1 MTEEELI
8 EHLQTLQTRIN
19 EKLYGAESL
28 TINGVN
34 FKGHNFEVALNQAG
48 TLWPGY
54 IGKDIVLTV
63 ISDNVPVADIGFEI
77 CERLNIFTWGR
88 KENVEMLVNGVHKH
102 GKWQ

>member
-8 EHLQTLQTRIN
+8 EHLQTLQARIN

-48 TLWPGY
+48 RLWSGY
-54 IGKDIVLTV
+54 TSEDIVLTV
-63 ISDNVPVADIGFEI
+63 ISDNVPVTDIGFKI
-77 CERLNIFTWGR
+77 RERLNILTWGQER
-88 KENVEMLVNGVHKH
+88 NVEMLVNGVHKH

>member
-8 EHLQTLQTRIN
+8 EHLQALQARIN

-34 FKGHNFEVALNQAG
+34 FKGHNFEVTLDQAG

-54 IGKDIVLTV
+54 QGEDIVLTV
-63 ISDNVPVADIGFEI
+63 ISDNVSVADIGFKTR
-77 CERLNIFTWGR
+77 ERLNVFVWGM
-88 KENVEMLVNGVHKH
+88 KENVEILVNGVHKH
-102 GKWQ
+102 EKWQ

>member
-8 EHLQTLQTRIN
+8 EQLQTLQARIN

-28 TINGVN
+28 AINGVN

-48 TLWPGY
+48 KLWPGY
-54 IGKDIVLTV
+54 IGEDIVLTV
-63 ISDNVPVADIGFEI
+63 ISNNVPVADIGFKI
-77 CERLNIFTWGR
+77 RERLNIFTWGR

-102 GKWQ
+102 GEWQ